1 MKQLVSLVC
10 LATWAIASPAFADP
24 PRHNVV
30 LFVPDGLRAGIVTP
44 EAAPTFAEIRDTGV
58 NFANSHSLFP
68 TFTMPNSSGMATGHY
83 LGDTSIFGNT
93 IYAGFPIPSVAAARM
108 AFIENDAVLGDID
121 EHYSGNYIDEET
133 ILHVAH

>member
-1 MKQLVSLVC
+1 MNRSLLTLIAP
-10 LATWAIASPAFADP
+10 LALLAGISPALCAS

-44 EAAPTFAEIRDTGV
+44 QTAPAFSEIRDKGV

-83 LGDTSIFGNT
+83 PGDTSIFGNN
-93 IYAGFPIPSVAAARM
+93 IYAGFPIPSARN
-108 AFIENDAVLGDID
+108 ALDGI
-121 EHYSGNYIDEET
+121 HRK
-133 ILHVAH
+133 